1 MANKTVE
8 NPCMGTGLDT
18 KGEPEIIKGK
28 TYAQCCACDKL
39 VSINKA
45 NRKARKHNG
54 IYQPTLWDTF
64 DEDIIF
70 GRVNESQESNPVSTG
85 SV

>member
-8 NPCMGTGLDT
+8 NPCIGTGEST
-18 KGEPEIIKGK
+18 KGELQIIKGK
-28 TYAQCCACDKL
+28 TYALCPACDKL
-39 VSINKA
+39 VSVNKA
-45 NRKARKHNG
+45 ARTARKHNG

-70 GRVNESQESNPVSTG
+70 GRTDADQDQSTVSAG

>member
-8 NPCMGTGLDT
+8 NPCIGTGEPT
-18 KGEPEIIKGK
+18 KGSPQIIKNK
-28 TYAQCCACDKL
+28 VYAQCSVCEKM
-39 VSINKA
+39 VSLTKA
-45 NRKARKHNG
+45 SHTARKHSG

-70 GRVNESQESNPVSTG
+70 GRVNADQEQDTVGAG